1 MQSGHLFSFAI
12 FLKDNSVFIDME
24 PVDPAQCVPT
34 TGGRQPGTGNV
45 CSYYDYVK
53 NFLVDHNFVI
63 LVLINKNIVLLVS
76 FCIK

>member
-1 MQSGHLFSFAI
+1 
-12 FLKDNSVFIDME
+12 ME
-24 PVDPAQCVPT
+24 PVDSAQCVPT

-45 CSYYDYVK
+45 CSDYDYVR
-53 NFLVDHNFVI
+53 NFLVDHNLVI